1 MKNITITPSKLTG
14 TVQAPSSKSIG
25 HRAIICAAL
34 SKGHSTINNL
44 GSSHDIE
51 ATLDA
56 VEALGADIK
65 KINHST
71 VQITGT
77 QKEHIK
83 SNHIHCKESG
93 STLRFL
99 IPIAASLTRS
109 PVTFLGKGRL
119 GERPLTSYYEIFD
132 RQNLS
137 YTTNEGKLPLEIKGP
152 LKPDMFLLQGDISS
166 QFITGLLFSLPL
178 LDGDSTLHITT
189 NLESK
194 GYIDLTL
201 DTLKDFGISINH
213 QDYKVFKIPGNQTYH
228 SQDYTVESDYSQAAF
243 WIVAGLIGEK
253 ISIKGLSHSS
263 KQGDRMILDIVKKMK
278 GQIIKESDSI
288 LIKPSK
294 TFGTIID
301 ASQCP
306 DLVPILAVL
315 GSVSNGTTQIINAAR
330 LRIKE
335 SDRLASTTSE
345 LKKLGADISETEDGL
360 LIQGKE
366 QLKGGEVDSWN
377 DHRIAMAMAIAS
389 IKCTQPVKITHCD
402 AINKSYPHFFEDFKS
417 LGGNIK

>member
-1 MKNITITPSKLTG
+1 MKSITITPTKLSG

-34 SKGHSTINNL
+34 SKGQSTIYNL
-44 GSSHDIE
+44 GVSHDIE
-51 ATLDA
+51 ATLEA
-56 VEALGADIK
+56 VEALGADIE
-65 KINHST
+65 KIDPST
-71 VQITGT
+71 IQIAGT
-77 QKEHIK
+77 QKEQIK

-99 IPIAASLTRS
+99 IPIAASLTNS
-109 PVTFLGKGRL
+109 PVTFSGEGRL

-137 YTTNEGKLPLEIKGP
+137 YTTNESNLPLEIRGY

-178 LDGDSTLHITT
+178 LDDDSTIHITT

-201 DTLKDFGISINH
+201 DTLKDFGVSINH
-213 QDYKVFKIPGNQTYH
+213 QDYKVFNIPGNQTYH
-228 SQDYTVESDYSQAAF
+228 SKDYTVEGDYSQAAF
-243 WIVAGLIGEK
+243 WITAGLIGKEMN
-253 ISIKGLSHSS
+253 IKGLNPSS
-263 KQGDRMILDIVKKMK
+263 KQGDRKILDIVKKMK
-278 GQIIKESDSI
+278 GQIIKTSDSI
-288 LIKPSK
+288 LVKPS
-294 TFGTIID
+294 TTLGTAID

-315 GSVSNGTTQIINAAR
+315 GSVSKGTTQITNAAR

-345 LKKLGADISETEDGL
+345 LKKLGADISETDDGL
-360 LIQGKE
+360 LIHGKE
-366 QLKGGEVDSWN
+366 QLKGGVVDSWN
-377 DHRIAMAMAIAS
+377 DHRIAMAMAVAS